1 MTKTVAIPQQNNL
14 NLVIPNQYIG
24 KRIEII
30 MYALDEIIE
39 EKPIKKTMAD
49 FWGTLSDKT
58 ATEINNQVTESRNG
72 WEERLNKQF

>member
-24 KRIEII
+24 KKIEII
-30 MYALDEIIE
+30 MYALEEIIE
-39 EKPIKKTMAD
+39 EKPVKKTMAD
-49 FWGTLSDKT
+49 FWGTLSDET
-58 ATEINNQVTESRNG
+58 AHEINKQVTESRNS